1 MYALL
6 MAFDLSIFILA
17 TIFYLIGSLPFALI
31 VHNLLS
37 TNDPRELGSKN
48 PGATNMYRVAGPL
61 AGILTFMG
69 DFLKGF
75 IPIYVLVDFEPTILY
90 LAAFFILAG
99 HMFSIFNRFIGGKG
113 VATSFGFLLAIN
125 LKLGLIVMLMWV
137 LVFALKR
144 ISGLSAII
152 SFILLPF
159 IALFIIDN
167 GEFLILSILHNV
179 VILINHRNN
188 IKDLLQG

>member
-1 MYALL
+1 MGPGSDIY
-6 MAFDLSIFILA
+6 FIFL
-17 TIFYLIGSLPFALI
+17 IFYIIGSLPFALI

-125 LKLGLIVMLMWV
+125 LKLGLIMMLMWV

-167 GEFLILSILHNV
+167 GEFLMLSILHTLI
-179 VILINHRNN
+179 ILINHRNN
-188 IKDLLQG
+188 IKELLQS

>member
-1 MYALL
+1 MGSDSDIYFIFLL
-6 MAFDLSIFILA
+6 
-17 TIFYLIGSLPFALI
+17 FYIIGSLPFALI

-61 AGILTFMG
+61 AGVLTFTG

-75 IPIYVLVDFEPTILY
+75 IPIYMLVDFEPTILY

-99 HMFSIFNRFIGGKG
+99 HMFSIFNRFSGGKG

-159 IALFIIDN
+159 IALFIIGN
-167 GEFLILSILHNV
+167 GEFLMLSILHTFI
-179 VILINHRNN
+179 ILINHRNN
-188 IKDLLQG
+188 IKELLQS

>member
-1 MYALL
+1 MGSDHSIYFIFLL
-6 MAFDLSIFILA
+6 
-17 TIFYLIGSLPFALI
+17 FYIIGSLPFALI

-37 TNDPRELGSKN
+37 TSDPREFGSKN

-61 AGILTFMG
+61 AGILTFTG

-75 IPIYVLVDFEPTILY
+75 IPIFMSVDSEPSTLY
-90 LAAFFILAG
+90 LAAFFILGG
-99 HMFSIFNRFIGGKG
+99 HMFSIFNQFRGGKG
-113 VATSFGFLLAIN
+113 VATSFGFLLAMN
-125 LKLGLIVMLMWV
+125 LELGLIMMVVWV

-152 SFILLPF
+152 SFMLLPF
-159 IALFIIDN
+159 ITIFIIDS
-167 GEFLILSILHNV
+167 GEFLMLSILHTV

-188 IKDLLQG
+188 IKELLQS

>member
-1 MYALL
+1 MGPDSDIYFIFLL
-6 MAFDLSIFILA
+6 
-17 TIFYLIGSLPFALI
+17 FYIIGSLPFALI

-61 AGILTFMG
+61 AGVLTFTG

-75 IPIYVLVDFEPTILY
+75 IPIYMLVDFEPTILY
-90 LAAFFILAG
+90 VAAFFILAG

-125 LKLGLIVMLMWV
+125 LKLGLIVMCMWA

-159 IALFIIDN
+159 IALFIINN
-167 GEFLILSILHNV
+167 GEFLMLSILHTG

-188 IKDLLQG
+188 IKELLQS

>member
-1 MYALL
+1 MGPDSDIYFIFLL
-6 MAFDLSIFILA
+6 
-17 TIFYLIGSLPFALI
+17 FYIIGSLPFALI

-61 AGILTFMG
+61 AGVLTFTG

-75 IPIYVLVDFEPTILY
+75 IPIYMLVDFEPTILY

-99 HMFSIFNRFIGGKG
+99 HMFSIFNRFSGGKG

-159 IALFIIDN
+159 IALFIINN
-167 GEFLILSILHNV
+167 GEFLMLSILHTG

-188 IKDLLQG
+188 IKELLQT